1 MGKKAVFSA
10 DAPPPIG
17 PYSQAVRIGDWL
29 FLSGQIP
36 VDPATN
42 EVVPGGIVAQTRQVL
57 QNLQAVLNAE
67 GATLQHVVKTTI
79 YLQDLNDFKA
89 MNEVYANYF
98 CEPYPARATVEVSGL
113 PKGVLIEIEAIAYLG

>member
-79 YLQDLNDFKA
+79 YLRDLNDFKA